1 MMSKKIL
8 TCFLK
13 EIIITFLHLQQVYV
27 LPERKKKTLENM
39 RNFSNSTLL
48 PETYT
53 RSVAHGRVEE
63 EVSRK
68 SLLKI
73 LKLLVKTP

>member
-1 MMSKKIL
+1 MYCQKG
-8 TCFLK
+8 
-13 EIIITFLHLQQVYV
+13 
-27 LPERKKKTLENM
+27 KKTLENM
-39 RNFSNSTLL
+39 RNFSDSTLL

>member
-1 MMSKKIL
+1 MLSERNNHHFSTPTTGLCIARKEKK
-8 TCFLK
+8 
-13 EIIITFLHLQQVYV
+13 Q
-27 LPERKKKTLENM
+27 TLENM

-68 SLLKI
+68 I

>member
-1 MMSKKIL
+1 MLSEKNNHYFSTPTTGLCIAR
-8 TCFLK
+8 K
-13 EIIITFLHLQQVYV
+13 E
-27 LPERKKKTLENM
+27 KKTLENM
-39 RNFSNSTLL
+39 RNFLDSTLL

-63 EVSRK
+63 EVSSK
-68 SLLKI
+68 SLLKF